1 MAGKHVCH
9 RAARCRARGLTPVED
24 SPVSTAA
31 ALRAQDA
38 VAAAI
43 PLKSVLRAFVDG
55 AAAVSAATIVRT
67 GGGPMVTKQMIPL
80 TRFAD

>member
-1 MAGKHVCH
+1 VLPAQQA
-9 RAARCRARGLTPVED
+9 RAADIPPKQVLHAIVE
-24 SPVSTAA
+24 
-31 ALRAQDA
+31 
-38 VAAAI
+38 
-43 PLKSVLRAFVDG
+43 G